1 MKKILAI
8 LSVLT
13 LLFSVGCTQ
22 KTTAPATTTESAAS
36 VLQTTE
42 LVPSTEATTEET
54 TVFSLPS
61 TTVSSVQSTA
71 AQTETTVP
79 DKTTTQTKPTETETQ
94 TQTTIAAAT
103 QRTNVFDKIKE
114 GLENVRIDVPQI
126 KSKDFFNDVVFVGDS
141 VTQGLKNYTTARR
154 NKGEECLGT
163 AQFLCCGSM
172 SYTNALNPVSQSSLH
187 PVYRGKKVSVED
199 GIAQCGAGKA
209 FIMLGMNDFSAY
221 NEKTWRQSVQTL
233 IDRIL
238 DKNPRVQLYIESV
251 TPIVNGMEHGNF
263 SNANIDQF
271 NAYLKDFCAQ
281 RGLTYVD
288 ISRNVMQD
296 DSGHLK
302 KSYCGDPG
310 AMGIHMSN
318 AGSDAWVQ
326 YLTAEFCGN

>member
-1 MKKILAI
+1 MKKVLAI

-22 KTTAPATTTESAAS
+22 KTTAPATTTESASS
-36 VLQTTE
+36 VPQTTE
-42 LVPSTEATTEET
+42 FVPSTEATTEET
-54 TVFSLPS
+54 TVFSRPE
-61 TTVSSVQSTA
+61 TTVSAVQSTA
-71 AQTETTVP
+71 TQTETTVP
-79 DKTTTQTKPTETETQ
+79 EKTTTQTKPTQ
-94 TQTTIAAAT
+94 TQPETTTAAT

-141 VTQGLKNYTTARR
+141 VTQGLKNYTNSRR

-172 SYTNALNPVSQSSLH
+172 SYTNALNPVSKNSLH
-187 PVYRGKKVSVED
+187 PTYHGQKVSVED
-199 GIAQCGAGKA
+199 GIAQSGAGKA

-233 IDRIL
+233 IDRIIE
-238 DKNPRVQLYIESV
+238 KNPRVQIYIESV
-251 TPIVNGMEHGNF
+251 TPIVSGMEHGAF
-263 SNANIDQF
+263 SNANIDKF
-271 NAYLKDFCAQ
+271 NAYLKEFCAQ

-288 ISRNVMQD
+288 ISTNVMQD